1 MVVINIPDDMVPLV
15 MLALLSEAERRDAM
29 RRYAQIVNDPELAT
43 SQARLV
49 DRIGDLVES
58 VGAV

>member
-1 MVVINIPDDMVPLV
+1 MVVISIPDDMVPLV
-15 MLALLSEAERRDAM
+15 MLALISEAERRDAM

>member
-15 MLALLSEAERRDAM
+15 MLALISEAERRDAM